1 MQGEAFDYV
10 VIGGGSGG
18 CTVAARLAEEGA
30 GTVLLLEAGAP
41 AEQHPE
47 TLSADGFK
55 DAFAN
60 DALMLHRMTVPQEAC
75 GGRSLFAGTGTGMGG
90 SGSVNGMVYTRGDR
104 RDFTNWPPG
113 WQWDDVVPAFA
124 AVEQRLGVQPRKLS
138 PFGES
143 FVDAS
148 LSVGF
153 RRKDHFDDG
162 DLGGFMG
169 CNDMNYAGTERRSS
183 YAAMLRGRDLP
194 GLTIRTGARVR
205 ELHMDQQRCAATVDY
220 VHDGRPLQAAVRR
233 EVVLAAGALE
243 TPKILMLSGIG
254 DGARLRALG
263 IEVAA
268 EAPSIGDNLQDHPN
282 VCLFYQSRTRM
293 DFDYPQLYGFENVR
307 HGGDV
312 APDTCF
318 VCYAAP
324 ASLKHSTLRML
335 PLMALPGKLH
345 ESALLRGVL
354 RGLVR
359 GVFALPP
366 MQRFISTMFGIV
378 VILGKPRA
386 RGSVRLKSRDPAAP
400 ALVDPAYY
408 AAPED
413 RATML
418 TALKRARAI
427 AGAPKLREAGTKPLS
442 PGARD
447 IPDDKLWAWAVG
459 ATMTTFHFAGTCR
472 MGEDAASP
480 VDSRLRLKA
489 LRNVRVADAS
499 VIPEIPVSALNAPSM
514 MIGYRAASFMLA
526 EQHA

>member
-1 MQGEAFDYV
+1 MQDETFDYV
-10 VIGGGSGG
+10 VIGGGSSG
-18 CTVAARLAEEGA
+18 CTAAARLAEEGA
-30 GTVLLLEAGAP
+30 GAVLLLEAGAP

-60 DALMLHRMTVPQEAC
+60 DALMVHRMTVPQEAC
-75 GGRSLFAGTGTGMGG
+75 GGRSLFAGTGRGMGG

-104 RDFTNWPPG
+104 RDFAGWPPG
-113 WQWDDVVPAFA
+113 WHWEDVVPAFA
-124 AVEQRLGVQPRKLS
+124 AVEQRLGVRARPLS
-138 PFGES
+138 AFGEC

-153 RRKDHFDDG
+153 RRKDHFNDG

-169 CNDMNYAGTERRSS
+169 CNDMNYTGTERRSS
-183 YAAMLRGRDLP
+183 YAALLRGRALP
-194 GLTIRTGARVR
+194 GLTIRTGAQVGKLRVDGAR
-205 ELHMDQQRCAATVDY
+205 RAAE
-220 VHDGRPLQAAVRR
+220 VHYMCNGVPRQAAVRR
-233 EVVLAAGALE
+233 EVVMAAGALE
-243 TPKILMLSGIG
+243 TPKILLLSGIG
-254 DGARLRALG
+254 DGARLQELG
-263 IEVAA
+263 IEVTA
-268 EAPSIGDNLQDHPN
+268 EAPSIGEHLQDHPN
-282 VCLFYQSRTRM
+282 VCLFYQSGRRM
-293 DFDYPQLYGFENVR
+293 DFAYPQLYGFENVR
-307 HGGDV
+307 HGGEA

-335 PLMALPGKLH
+335 PVLALPGKLH
-345 ESALLRGVL
+345 DVVLLREVL

-366 MQRFISTMFGIV
+366 MLRFISTMFGIV

-386 RGSVRLKSRDPAAP
+386 RGTVRLKSRDPAQP

-408 AAPED
+408 AAAED

-418 TALKRARAI
+418 TAVKRAHAI
-427 AGAPKLREAGTKPLS
+427 AGAPSLRAAGARPVS
-442 PGARD
+442 PGGRAL
-447 IPDDKLWAWAVG
+447 PDDKLWAWVTA

-472 MGEDAASP
+472 MGEDEASP
-480 VDSRLRLKA
+480 VDGRLRLKA

-499 VIPEIPVSALNAPSM
+499 VMPEIPVSALNAPSM
-514 MIGYRAASFMLA
+514 MIAYRAADFMLA
-526 EQHA
+526 EARA

>member
-1 MQGEAFDYV
+1 MQDEAFDHV

-30 GTVLLLEAGAP
+30 GAVLLLEAGAP

-60 DALMLHRMTVPQEAC
+60 DALMVHRMTVPQAAC
-75 GGRSLFAGTGTGMGG
+75 GGRSLFAGTGSGMGG

-104 RDFTNWPPG
+104 RDFATWPPG
-113 WQWDDVVPAFA
+113 WQWEDVVPAFA
-124 AVEQRLGVQPRKLS
+124 AVESRLGVQPRPLS
-138 PFGES
+138 PFGEC

-183 YAAMLRGRDLP
+183 YAALLRGRALP
-194 GLTIRTGARVR
+194 GLTIRTGAHVRKLRV
-205 ELHMDQQRCAATVDY
+205 DGQRRAAEVHY
-220 VHDGRPLQAAVRR
+220 VHNGTARQATVRR
-233 EVVLAAGALE
+233 EVVMAAGALE
-243 TPKILMLSGIG
+243 TPKILLLSGIG
-254 DGARLRALG
+254 DGARLRALA

-268 EAPSIGDNLQDHPN
+268 EAPAIGENLQDHPN
-282 VCLFYQSRTRM
+282 VCLFYQSRTKM
-293 DFDYPQLYGFENVR
+293 DFAYPQLYGFEDVR
-307 HGGDV
+307 HGGDA

-335 PLMALPGKLH
+335 PVMALPGKLH
-345 ESALLRGVL
+345 DSTLLRGAL

-359 GVFALPP
+359 CVFALPP
-366 MQRFISTMFGIV
+366 MQRYISTMFGIV

-386 RGSVRLKSRDPAAP
+386 RGTVRLKSGDPTQP

-418 TALKRARAI
+418 TAVKRARAI
-427 AGAPKLREAGTKPLS
+427 AAAPSLRAAGAKPLS
-442 PGARD
+442 PGAREMGEE
-447 IPDDKLWAWAVG
+447 KLWAWVMG

-472 MGEDAASP
+472 MGDDEASP
-480 VDSRLRLKA
+480 VDGKLRLKA
-489 LRNVRVADAS
+489 LRNVRIADAS

-514 MIGYRAASFMLA
+514 MIAYRAASFMLA
-526 EQHA
+526 EVRA